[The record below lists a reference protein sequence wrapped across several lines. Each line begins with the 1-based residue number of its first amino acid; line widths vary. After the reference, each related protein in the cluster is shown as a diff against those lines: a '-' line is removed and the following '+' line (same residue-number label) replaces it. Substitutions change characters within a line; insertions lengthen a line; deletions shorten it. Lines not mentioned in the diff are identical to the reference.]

1 MDRDLLDGFNDF
13 EDDDNEKIIDMDE
26 IALLI
31 RGIYQSMMRVGFS
44 REEALIIALDMYS
57 DYLGMLGD

>member
-1 MDRDLLDGFNDF
+1 MGRDLLDDFEGFDF
-13 EDDDNEKIIDMDE
+13 EDDGIIDMDE

-44 REEALIIALDMYS
+44 REEALIIAMEIYS
-57 DYLGMLGD
+57 DYLGMLGN